1 MSIQEDQLIYEYLGR
16 VADAAQ
22 GRLAPLDRVQLV
34 EDVRVRIESERAH
47 GTSVARILA
56 QLGPPE
62 VLVARS
68 VVSNQSEDSVPA
80 YTGLVVPDVSPDGG
94 GDSGPNVPSWLRG
107 VRTSRVSR
115 GSRGSRPGEPPA
127 RYQRPRRPTPGSPIG
142 LFRGRN
148 MLEITTLLFYTVGTL
163 LLSYLG
169 FFVAVGLTLMSKV
182 WNEREKGVAI
192 ALVPALT
199 LGMGIFVVWLT
210 HDRSG
215 TTGDRFDRAMDSLRE
230 FFGSW
235 PWVAGFLAAGY
246 LLFKLFSRS
255 SRAPSR

>member
-1 MSIQEDQLIYEYLGR
+1 MSIQEDQLIFEYLGR

-34 EDVRVRIESERAH
+34 EDVRARIESERAR
-47 GTSVARILA
+47 GTPVARVIA
-56 QLGPPE
+56 QLGPAE
-62 VLVARS
+62 VLLARS

-80 YTGLVVPDVSPDGG
+80 YTGLVVPDVSPDGDGEG
-94 GDSGPNVPSWLRG
+94 GRNLPPWLRG
-107 VRTSRVSR
+107 VRTSR
-115 GSRGSRPGEPPA
+115 GSRGSRPGETPA
-127 RYQRPRRPTPGSPIG
+127 RYRRPRTTAGNPIG
-142 LFRGRN
+142 VFRGRN
-148 MLEITTLLFYTVGTL
+148 LLEIAALLFYTVGTL
-163 LLSYLG
+163 VLSYLG
-169 FFVAVGLTLMSKV
+169 FIVAVGLTLMSKV

-199 LGMGIFVVWLT
+199 LGAGIFVVWLT
-210 HDRSG
+210 HSRSG

-255 SRAPSR
+255 SGAPSR